1 MNSRRFAVWCGA
13 VAGALAAIGSVSS
26 TQSASPST
34 PTSRPGPDRPAL
46 SAAEAL
52 ASFVVEPGYRVDL
65 VASEPLVQ
73 SPVAIA
79 FDERGRLYVVE
90 NRGYPDPLDG
100 ERTAPPQGVIALLTD
115 SDGDGG
121 YDTRADFATGL
132 TYPNGVTPW
141 DGGVFV
147 TMAPDLLYLKDT
159 NGDGVADERRVVLT
173 GFNANRTAQIR
184 FSHPTLGPD
193 GWIYLTSGLNGGR
206 VTSTAHPERAPVEFT
221 SSDSRFNPRTGDFE
235 LVGGQGQFGL
245 TFDDRGRRFICA
257 NRNPVWHV
265 VLEPWQL
272 KRNPNLAFSETVQ
285 EVSTVGAQATVWPL
299 SRDLT
304 TASFHPTLINTPHA
318 GTFTS
323 ASGVHIHR
331 GDALPEGH
339 RGSVFVAESAQNLVQ
354 RQILEPN
361 GVTFGSRPAR
371 DGVEFLAS
379 SDTWFRPVFLA
390 DGPDGALY
398 IVDMYRKD
406 IDHPAYV
413 PEASRPLFDFTA
425 GRAHGRI
432 YRVAANDR
440 ASARTAVNLAD
451 VPIETLVSNLD
462 HHNGWQ
468 RDTAQRRLV
477 ERGDKTAAPRLRTL
491 AANGSE
497 FGRLHALWTMDDLG
511 VLQDED
517 IMRAMRDRSPG
528 VRENALRLAERRI
541 AESSRLID
549 SASSLVD
556 DADARVRLHAAL
568 ALGAANDPRIIGVL
582 AALARRD
589 GGDRW
594 MRAAVLSGVRER
606 TGAFLDAFAGTPAA
620 PAVRGAVMR
629 DVGRLF
635 GAAESVERCLT
646 LIVEICDPDV
656 ALTWQPAALVGVAAG
671 LRTRGMTSATQSALM
686 SLVSADTAQ
695 ARAARSRLTALIA
708 RAGEL
713 ALLETAPADERASAI
728 ELLGQ
733 GEWQR
738 SGDTLLRLL
747 DPQRPD
753 AIQLAAVRALG
764 QMRDPAAA
772 VSLVAAQRWQAY
784 TPRVRDAV
792 LTTLFSEDRL
802 VSILLDAIAR
812 HDIAASTLG
821 PSRWQ
826 RLTTYRNPSIRQR
839 AEALHTTI
847 GTGNAT
853 QAYERKLGD
862 VLARAGD
869 PARGAATFAMYCKA
883 CHTFSGAGG
892 RVGPDLTGIRNQ
904 PADALLLHIIVPDY
918 EITPGY
924 EAYTVQTRDG
934 RTIVG
939 RLESEAPNG
948 VTLRDATG
956 DAHTVLRADIK
967 SMTAAT
973 SSLMPTGLDQ
983 TISPAGLADLIAYLK
998 NVKKW

>member
-1 MNSRRFAVWCGA
+1 MNPGRFAACAALGA
-13 VAGALAAIGSVSS
+13 ILTTMSNASSMQSVAPPARTG
-26 TQSASPST
+26 Q
-34 PTSRPGPDRPAL
+34 DRPAL
-46 SAAEAL
+46 STAEAL

-90 NRGYPDPLDG
+90 NRGYPDPLEG
-100 ERTAPPQGVIALLTD
+100 EPAATPQGVIALLTD
-115 SDGDGG
+115 TDGDGR
-121 YDTRADFATGL
+121 YDARTEFAAGL
-132 TYPNGVTPW
+132 TYPNGVMPW
-141 DGGVFV
+141 QGGVFV

-206 VTSTAHPERAPVEFT
+206 VSSTAHPERPPVAFT
-221 SSDSRFNPRTGDFE
+221 SSDSRVNPRTGDFE

-285 EVSTVGAQATVWPL
+285 EVSAVGAQAAVWPL

-339 RGSVFVAESAQNLVQ
+339 RGSVFIAESAQNLVQ

-361 GVTFGSRPAR
+361 GVTFRSRPAR
-371 DGVEFLAS
+371 EGVDFLAS
-379 SDTWFRPVFLA
+379 ADTWFRPVFLA
-390 DGPDGALY
+390 GGPDGALY

-413 PEASRPLFDFTA
+413 PEASRRLFDFSA

-432 YRVAANDR
+432 YRVAAKDR
-440 ASARTAVNLAD
+440 PPARMTVDLANAS
-451 VPIETLVSNLD
+451 IEGLVSALD
-462 HHNGWQ
+462 HPNAW
-468 RDTAQRRLV
+468 RRETAQRRLV
-477 ERGDKTAAPRLRTL
+477 ERGDPTSIPRLRAL
-491 AANGSE
+491 AAQGSE
-497 FGRLHALWTMDDLG
+497 LGRLHALWTLDALGLLDD
-511 VLQDED
+511 DD
-517 IMRAMRDRSPG
+517 IVRALRDPLPG
-528 VRENALRLAERRI
+528 VRENALRVAERRI
-541 AESSRLID
+541 PDSPRLID
-549 SASSLVD
+549 SVLALAD
-556 DADARVRLHAAL
+556 DADAVVRLHVAL
-568 ALGAANDPRIIGVL
+568 ALGAVNDPRSISAF

-589 GGDRW
+589 GADRW
-594 MRAAVLSGVRER
+594 MRAAVLSGLRER
-606 TGAFLDAFAGTPAA
+606 TSAFFDAFVAAPSA

-629 DVGRLF
+629 DLGRLF
-635 GAAESVERCLT
+635 GAAEPAERCLT
-646 LIVEICDPDV
+646 LVTDICDPREQ
-656 ALTWQPAALVGVAAG
+656 LSWQPAALVGVAAG
-671 LRTRGMTSATQSALM
+671 LRTRGMTSETQSSLTT
-686 SLVSADTAQ
+686 LVSAGTPQ
-695 ARAARSRLTALIA
+695 ARVARDRLASLMVRAA
-708 RAGEL
+708 EL
-713 ALLETAPADERASAI
+713 ARLETMPVDERLAAI

-733 GEWQR
+733 GEWLA
-738 SGDTLLRLL
+738 SGVTLLQLL
-747 DPQRPD
+747 EPQRQD
-753 AIQLAAVRALG
+753 TIQLAAVRALG
-764 QMRDPAAA
+764 QMRDPAAPA
-772 VSLVAAQRWQAY
+772 SLVAPARWQAY

-802 VSILLDAIAR
+802 LSVLLDAVAR
-812 HDIAASTLG
+812 HDIAASALG
-821 PSRWQ
+821 ASRWQ
-826 RLTTYRNPSIRQR
+826 RLTAHRNPSIRQR
-839 AEALHTTI
+839 AEALYTAT
-847 GTGNAT
+847 GTGNAM
-853 QAYERKLGD
+853 QLYERKLRD
-862 VLARAGD
+862 VLAHAGD
-869 PARGAATFAMYCKA
+869 PGRGAATFGTYCKA
-883 CHTFSGAGG
+883 CHTFGGAGG

-904 PADALLLHIIVPDY
+904 PVDAILLHIVVPDY
-918 EITPGY
+918 EIAPGY
-924 EAYTVQTRDG
+924 GAYTVLTRDG

-948 VTLRDATG
+948 ITLRDAAG
-956 DAHTVLRADIK
+956 DAHIMLRTDIK

-973 SSLMPTGLDQ
+973 SSLMPAGLDQ
-983 TISPAGLADLIAYLK
+983 TISSAELADLIAYLK
-998 NVKKW
+998 NSGR